1 MEALFLLLEFFG
13 QFLLELLLS
22 LFFEG
27 AVELSGHKLKK
38 SRKKRHAA
46 RGARAQ
52 DSGKQE
58 LESEEPESEE
68 LESEE
73 PESEELETQEPELP
87 EPFSWVISVFVYF
100 VLGLVS
106 GFISLLAFPD
116 SFIKSGSARL
126 ISLFAAPIAAGM
138 VMSLVGRVRDK
149 NGEEPIRLDNF
160 FYGFLFALA
169 MTLMRYYLAA

>member
-46 RGARAQ
+46 RVARAR

-68 LESEE
+68 LE
-73 PESEELETQEPELP
+73 TQEPGLP

-169 MTLMRYYLAA
+169 MTLMRYYLAV